1 MKTQEIHIEKLGHS
15 ILFTIGNSAQEN
27 FDLIDSSQPEDMW
40 FHVEGKPSCH
50 IVASIHE
57 LTLLREIERKQLL
70 SIVKQGALLCK
81 QHSKYSGE
89 KNLPIVYTRVKDV
102 VKTSVIGSVNIKN
115 QKIVRT

>member
-1 MKTQEIHIEKLGHS
+1 MKTQEIYIENMDRS
-15 ILFTIGNSAQEN
+15 ILFTIGTSAKEN
-27 FDLIDSSQPEDMW
+27 FDLIDLSQPDDMW

-57 LTLLREIERKQLL
+57 LTLLREINKKQLP
-70 SIVKQGALLCK
+70 SIVKQGALLFK

-115 QKIVRT
+115 QKIVYI